1 MREKLIDSALLI
13 GLVVVCVVIVVT
25 LFFPGSRRNTQTND
39 TPTTPV
45 ETGSVETAQREA
57 EPGQT
62 DDVPL
67 ISSEGEAVTEETV
80 AETEAQTGSEL
91 ETDVEP
97 DVETAVE
104 AGAATEAA
112 SEVGTEAETA
122 STDPE
127 PTVVAQPL
135 PEGTLELE
143 RVGFS
148 FAGGA
153 GACSVALEPWRHVAV
168 SRDILAEYP
177 CGTEIT
183 IHLDE
188 PVAGHDS
195 FTAVVGDTMNP
206 SNIRTVNIYVAPD
219 EPALEYGVAAGRLE
233 P

>member
-25 LFFPGSRRNTQTND
+25 LFFPGSRRNAQTNN

-57 EPGQT
+57 EAGQT
-62 DDVPL
+62 DVPL

-104 AGAATEAA
+104 AGAATETA
-112 SEVGTEAETA
+112 SEAGTEAETMPI
-122 STDPE
+122 DPE
-127 PTVVAQPL
+127 PTVAQPL
-135 PEGTLELE
+135 PEGAFDLE
-143 RVGFS
+143 RIGFS
-148 FAGGA
+148 FAGGT

-177 CGTEIT
+177 CGTEVT